1 MSATDP
7 APSVH
12 VVTDSGA
19 GIADPRRQRRLLI
32 ARKWAYQISGT
43 TYIPLP
49 HAEVEAE
56 LLAVV
61 NQLFDLIA
69 ADPFDP
75 QPAAGIGAP
84 LVAMNCTGQPT
95 FQRTMDVLGKAL
107 LHQSELVG
115 VRGLPDKVV
124 TLLGTFAAGY
134 LESVR
139 EVTLAQQ
146 ESLNRTMIAIGKDA
160 RTGLRAAEARIG
172 AIMDSAPTGIA
183 VTDRDGR
190 ILRANGVLGALLG
203 HSSGELTDLSLFD
216 MFPPDDAM
224 LVLAGRDHL
233 LDGSLHKLRQRRT
246 MITRWGDTV
255 PVTLTGELVRD
266 AGDQVRL
273 VVIVQDDSELRLL
286 QNQLTRQSLHD
297 VVTGLPNRQFFTTR
311 LETALHKAG
320 KHGATLYHLD
330 LDAFAMVTDGLGRHV
345 GDQLLKAV
353 AERLRAVVA
362 DEQAIVA
369 RLDSDEFAI
378 VVQNTATTPDA
389 ATVVDRINERLAEPV
404 HVDGH
409 TVTVSASIGVVHRP
423 RPDLDPAELLRASD
437 LSLHRAKRHGRRQW
451 DLFDPD
457 TDRAD
462 RNRFELATT
471 MSAAW
476 RSGELWLE
484 YRPQASLATGAAVAL
499 EPVLRW
505 IHPRF
510 GVVPHGQCVELAEQ
524 TGLMLPLGDWLLRS
538 ACVAALELPLV
549 VELSDSQ
556 VADPDVVGRV
566 LRTDGLVPSR
576 LTIGVPART
585 LHGDDTVPAE
595 NLRLLA
601 DAGIGVALH
610 GFDGAALDLALLD
623 ELPVSGVRIGA
634 PVVAARAA
642 SGGSLLDRA
651 LVDLVGVVH
660 GTGGSVA
667 VDGVDSAAQASW
679 WRDAGADVALGD
691 QFTSW

>member
-1 MSATDP
+1 MSASDP

-12 VVTDSGA
+12 VVADSGA
-19 GIADPRRQRRLLI
+19 GIADPGRQRLLV

-43 TYIPLP
+43 AYIPLP

-75 QPAAGIGAP
+75 EPAASIGAR
-84 LVAMNCTGQPT
+84 LVAMNCIGQPT

-107 LHQSELVG
+107 LHQPELCG
-115 VRGLPDKVV
+115 VRALPDKVV

-139 EVTLAQQ
+139 EATLAQQ
-146 ESLNRTMIAIGKDA
+146 ESLNRTMIAIGNDA
-160 RTGLRAAEARIG
+160 RTGLRAAQARIG

-183 VTDRDGR
+183 ITDQDGR
-190 ILRANGVLGALLG
+190 IRCANGVLGTLLG
-203 HSSGELTDLSLFD
+203 HSAGELTGLSLFD
-216 MFPPDDAM
+216 LFPPDDATF
-224 LVLAGRDHL
+224 VRDARDRL
-233 LDGSLHKLRQRRT
+233 LDGSLRRLRQRRT
-246 MITRWGDTV
+246 MVTRAGDTV

-266 AGDQVRL
+266 AGDQERL
-273 VVIVQDDSELRLL
+273 VVVVQDDSELRLL

-353 AERLRAVVA
+353 AERLRTVVA
-362 DEQAIVA
+362 GEQAIVA

-378 VVQNTATTPDA
+378 LVENTATTPDA
-389 ATVVDRINERLAEPV
+389 ATVVGRINERLAEPV
-404 HVDGH
+404 HVDGR
-409 TVTVSASIGVVHRP
+409 TVTVSASMGVVHRP
-423 RPDLDPAELLRASD
+423 RPDLDAAELLRASD
-437 LSLHRAKRHGRRQW
+437 LALRRAKRHGRRQW
-451 DLFDPD
+451 ELFDPD
-457 TDRAD
+457 AGQAD
-462 RNRFELATT
+462 RHRFELATT
-471 MSAAW
+471 MSSAW
-476 RSGELWLE
+476 RAGEVRLE
-484 YRPQASLATGAAVAL
+484 YRPQVSLATGAAVAL

-505 IHPRF
+505 VHPRF
-510 GVVPHGQCVELAEQ
+510 GVVPHGRCVELAEQ
-524 TGLMLPLGDWLLRS
+524 TGLMVPLGDWLLRS
-538 ACVAALELPLV
+538 ACAAALELPLV
-549 VELSDSQ
+549 VELSGSQ
-556 VADPDVVGRV
+556 VADPDVVDRV
-566 LRTDGLVPSR
+566 LRIDGLVPSR
-576 LTIGVPART
+576 LSLGVPVRA
-585 LHGDDTVPAE
+585 LHGDSTVPAE

-634 PVVAARAA
+634 PVVAAQAA
-642 SGGSLLDRA
+642 SSRSVLDRM

-660 GTGGSVA
+660 ETGGAVA
-667 VDGVDSAAQASW
+667 VDGVDSAAQVTW
-679 WRDAGADVALGD
+679 WRDAGADVALGG
-691 QFTSW
+691 QFTTW